1 MKIDEEKL
9 DSRLEWNL
17 QELLIDVAA
26 VLAATEPGRAG
37 NANGPK
43 RSEYAVSRKFPPAWQ
58 TWSTTEIIPGN
69 RRPYEMKEFEGQGLR
84 TNVSF
89 GAAGETILQ
98 QGFEQK
104 MAEPRH
110 TGPTI
115 HVSLTMRSEIE
126 AISPLVNQLMHL
138 VRAGRCVSSDDGEV
152 RVALREALAHA
163 VLHGNRRDARKKVH
177 VSCRI
182 RPGKELSMVV
192 RDEGSGFD
200 PAKMRSQ
207 PRSMTS
213 TLKMGKACA

>member
-1 MKIDEEKL
+1 MDIIFK
-9 DSRLEWNL
+9 
-17 QELLIDVAA
+17 
-26 VLAATEPGRAG
+26 
-37 NANGPK
+37 K
-43 RSEYAVSRKFPPAWQ
+43 RTA
-58 TWSTTEIIPGN
+58 
-69 RRPYEMKEFEGQGLR
+69 YEMKEFEGQGLR

-89 GAAGETILQ
+89 GAAGETILR

-182 RPGKELSMVV
+182 RPVKELSRVV
-192 RDEGSGFD
+192 GDEGGGFD
-200 PAKMRSQ
+200 PAKV
-207 PRSMTS
+207 
-213 TLKMGKACA
+213 G